1 MLLFD
6 FNLKVSDYLILLE
19 VTINQIMWG
28 ADTRAPLADTGSGCD
43 QVTSGQCVD
52 CGNNCFV

>member
-1 MLLFD
+1 MLLFG

-28 ADTRAPLADTGSGCD
+28 ADTGSGCD
-43 QVTSGQCVD
+43 QVHSGQCVD